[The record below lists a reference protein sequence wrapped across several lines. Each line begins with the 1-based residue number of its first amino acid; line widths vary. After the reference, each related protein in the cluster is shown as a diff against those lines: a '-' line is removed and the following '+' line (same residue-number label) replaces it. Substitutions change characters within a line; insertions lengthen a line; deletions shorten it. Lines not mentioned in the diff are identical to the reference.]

1 MSQQAD
7 AEIIKQSVLG
17 QDLSDQDAQLLATI
31 TRHQTLNAGDV
42 LYQEGDQD
50 NTLYVIV
57 SGKVA
62 VGKDEGGRWV
72 DIATLKEGA
81 IAGEMAFVDGSPHT
95 LTLKALKSTEVITIK
110 REDFESLVENAPV
123 TCYHIMRA
131 IIRNGHRLQKEM
143 NARFLEMSRF
153 IQNQYTM

>member
-1 MSQQAD
+1 MSQNAD
-7 AEIIKQSVLG
+7 AEVIKQSILG
-17 QDLSDQDAQLLATI
+17 QDLTDQDAQLLATI
-31 TRHQTLNAGDV
+31 TRHRQLDAGDV
-42 LYQEGDQD
+42 LYREGDQD

-62 VGKDEGGRWV
+62 VGKEEGGRWV
-72 DIATLKEGA
+72 DIATLKDGSL
-81 IAGEMAFVDGSPHT
+81 AGEMAFVDGSPHT
-95 LTLKALKSTEVITIK
+95 LTLKALKPTDVITIT
-110 REDFESLVENAPV
+110 REDFESLVDNAPV